1 MLGLRT
7 KDGFNLKKCMIG
19 IDDHQKKDFLKK
31 IDELLEEKLI
41 IRKNNDIFMKP
52 DKWLMSEFVSRK
64 LFTLKNDSRNKYK

>member
-19 IDDHQKKDFLKK
+19 IDDHRKKDFLKK

-41 IRKNNDIFMKP
+41 IKKNNDIFMKP

-64 LFTLKNDSRNKYK
+64 LFTLKK